1 MKKKKVW
8 FLALTA
14 SVAVLLLSGCF
25 LFLPPSPTNLQAT
38 AISTSTIHLEWNGSA
53 DKFLIYRTDSLS
65 EQFEKQTEVSSNSY
79 EDKGLLP
86 NTTYYYKIKAK
97 SGSQN
102 SAFSDPASAKTFA
115 LKYKPP
121 FLKISSSSTEDVDV
135 SWANPEG
142 KYTLLL
148 FKSSSPDSGFTRIS
162 TLTYQNNEYVDKDVQ
177 PNTIYYYKA
186 KVYNAQGESDF
197 STPLKAMTKLLIP
210 TNLREVSTTPGSV
223 ELEWDY
229 ASELYDGFYIYRS
242 NSSTGTYTKVAYS
255 GKKTFT
261 DTPLHH
267 ATTYFYKVSA
277 LYLTEESS
285 KSLAISVITKQ
296 EKPFNPSS
304 LYVNNLTYNSVTL
317 KWKDNSDNE
326 KGFVVY
332 RSSTNSVFTQ
342 IATVAA
348 NTTTYTDLNLT
359 PNQTYQYEVLAYNEI
374 GDSPF
379 SNVIKAVPRLL
390 APILSITSSAT
401 HDISLSWSEAATG
414 VVGFKLYRSEDD
426 LNFMQISTFSKDQLT
441 YTDGNL
447 EASKTYYYEMRAYN
461 SSCESGY
468 SNVVKTMTTPVQI
481 ASNTSVMNTED
492 IEESVSTVEDNG
504 AVIKFSDPRYAI
516 LKKGDFLVAPI
527 TNKTPNGLL
536 RKVESVTKEGSQIIV
551 TSTPVPLTDVV
562 KNGNAEF
569 SATVM
574 ISSAQPTVK
583 TESVKVMDKNV
594 NFSIPIYDEDG
605 NPYTTDDQITL
616 KGHFGL
622 RYHCSLSLDIS
633 WHKVKK
639 FKFSNTFKFDNSLSL
654 VAESGLG
661 LGYGNASINGISTSI
676 ATVDFEPIE
685 FSIGPVPV
693 VIYPVLDVSAGVE
706 AGNAPL
712 NINTGYNYTL
722 KLTAGAKYTDE
733 DGWNSIGKLD
743 NDFNAYFNQ
752 NYGGSTTYDVDAYLE
767 PDLYFYIYGVVGP
780 YVYIQPSLEYN
791 QNNSRGD
798 WLDLYANLDAGI
810 ALDIKGLD
818 NLIGTPSYSLYNK
831 QWRIYSKFQ
840 KPATPTDLTLN
851 LIKNSISGR
860 YNNVAL
866 NWKDKPKFA
875 DGFEI
880 RRGYDDKNY
889 EKVATVSVDSRSWI
903 DKPSKDGNFYYEIRS
918 FYQKYGKTF
927 YSGWEKA
934 NKLILYP
941 PSRLNIRNIIGS
953 YATLQWENLS
963 TTATE
968 CVLTKNNTP
977 IATLSANTNTFTD
990 SGLKDGHTYNYVV
1003 HAIYKDYD
1011 SPSDTLTYNLPPPAP
1026 YDLKYTWEQNGD
1038 VLHFTW
1044 KEPDCPNTGNDVDFH
1059 ISGSLDGKNYT
1070 SLGVQ
1075 KNKEYDLITSDN
1087 YLNHYFYNR
1096 PYYFRIEARDK
1107 YGSSKYVV
1115 TIVPARPDNF
1125 KMNTVTA
1132 TSATLTWTLEDINLP
1147 SQDGIKIYEYEN
1159 DENVQVADLP
1169 KDATSCVVE
1178 GLQPNTY
1185 YTFNIKSYNT
1195 YGESFQATTKFWTE
1209 QIPPLTPIILNAT
1222 SNSDS
1227 PGNSEITLEIK
1238 DTSPDLTSEFEIF
1251 RTLDGTTATLTVAKT
1266 SGSDII
1272 NWTDHELYA
1281 NATYTYKIR
1290 AMNTDHYSNKYYSGF
1305 SSNCL
1310 IKTPDITPPAP
1321 TNLRITSSSTSEVD
1335 LSWDWSNESSPHVN
1349 LYGFK
1354 ILRQEIGGE
1363 ATVIANVDASA
1374 RSYAD
1379 VSVEK
1384 DDSYNY
1390 FVWSY
1395 NEVGTK
1401 TSNTISVDT
1410 STEPLKA
1417 AYDLKPN
1424 SVVAPNTDVELSW
1437 KSSETHVMYT
1447 ISLDGGGQG
1456 FIGYF
1461 SPDPKTATHLTI
1473 PPLSEGYYTWTVES
1487 YTINHNRTAESSPMT
1502 FVVGDRTSVKPAYN
1516 LEPNGITVSTSTVR
1530 LSWESTETSPEFE
1543 ITLTSKKGRILDI
1556 STSDK
1561 FLDVHLPSSGF
1572 YTWSVTTVVGG
1583 SSSLPSVAYFTLQ
1596 QVNPPYNLSPN
1607 ATILSAT
1614 SDVTLTWESTEDSQA
1629 TTVFNVTLNGPNGLT
1644 KRSTTTQNKYCNF
1657 GILGPGYYTWT
1668 VTASR
1673 DGYCSLPSTLAFF
1686 TVEGSPAAAYDLS
1699 PNGETFTS
1707 SSVTLS
1713 WKSDESSVT
1722 FTVELGTLSNS
1733 NRIASLVKH
1742 AGSATSCEVSSL
1754 ENGNYWWEVISRNS
1768 VGESTLSSP
1777 AYFTIGAPAPAY
1789 NLSPNGSSLSPN
1801 TDVTLT
1807 WDSTQSNALFIV
1819 TCFDPMGTLIAT
1831 LTSDSKSY
1839 NIGPV
1844 STLGIYIWSVTTRVG
1859 VLCSNPATA
1868 QFVVENPLSPA
1879 YNLNPS
1885 NTTIT
1890 LNATTDHTFTWDS
1903 TETNATYTVYLATFT
1918 PPTIPTSYTEVA
1930 SNLSGTSVNVNI
1942 GPNHYYAW
1950 YVKTF
1955 KNGITVSS
1963 TVSTFVVNQ
1972 SIP

>member
-1 MKKKKVW
+1 MLK
-8 FLALTA
+8 AI
-14 SVAVLLLSGCF
+14 
-25 LFLPPSPTNLQAT
+25 TN
-38 AISTSTIHLEWNGSA
+38 SSSSIHLEWNGSA
-53 DKFLIYRTDSLS
+53 NKFLIYRTDSLS
-65 EQFEKQTEVSSNSY
+65 KQFEKQTEVASGSY
-79 EDKGLLP
+79 QDKGLSP
-86 NTTYYYKIKAK
+86 NTTYYYKVKAK
-97 SGSQN
+97 NGSRI
-102 SAFSDPASAKTFA
+102 SAFSNVASATTFA
-115 LKYKPP
+115 LKYNPP
-121 FLKISSSSTEDVDV
+121 FLKISSPSTDDIDVF
-135 SWANPEG
+135 WINPEE

-148 FKSSSPDSGFTRIS
+148 FKSLSPDSGFTKIS
-162 TLTYQNNEYVDKDVQ
+162 TLTYQNDEYMDKDVQ

-197 STPLKAMTKLLIP
+197 SMPLKAMTKLLVP
-210 TNLREVSTTPGSV
+210 TNLREVSVTAGSV

-229 ASELYDGFYIYRS
+229 ASEHYDGFYIYRS
-242 NSSTGTYTKVAYS
+242 NNSTGTYTKVAYS
-255 GKKTFT
+255 EKKTFT
-261 DTPLHH
+261 NTHLDY

-326 KGFVVY
+326 KGFVIY
-332 RSSTNSVFTQ
+332 RSSTNSVFTP
-342 IATVAA
+342 IATVAT
-348 NTTTYTDLNLT
+348 NVTTYTNLNLI

-379 SNVIKAVPRLL
+379 SNVIKAIPRLL
-390 APILSITSSAT
+390 APILNITSSAT

-414 VVGFKLYRSEDD
+414 VAGFKLYRSEDD
-426 LNFMQISTFSKDQLT
+426 LSFKQISTFSKDQLT
-441 YTDGNL
+441 YTDSNL
-447 EASKTYYYEMRAYN
+447 EASKTYYYEMKTYN
-461 SSCESGY
+461 SFCESAY

-481 ASNTSVMNTED
+481 ASNTSIMNTEVM
-492 IEESVSTVEDNG
+492 EKSVSTVENNG
-504 AVIKFSDPRYAI
+504 AVIKFSDPRYAT

-527 TNKTPNGLL
+527 TAKTPNGLL

-569 SATVM
+569 SATMM
-574 ISSAQPTVK
+574 INSAQPAVK
-583 TESVKVMDKNV
+583 TESVKVMGKNV

-622 RYHCSLSLDIS
+622 RYHFSLSLDIS
-633 WHKVKK
+633 WYKVKK
-639 FKFSNTFKFDNSLSL
+639 FKFSNTFKFDNGLSL

-685 FSIGPVPV
+685 FFIGPIPV

-706 AGNAPL
+706 AGDAPL

-722 KLTAGAKYTDE
+722 KLTAGAKYTDK
-733 DGWNSIGKLD
+733 DGWSGIGKLD
-743 NDFNAYFNQ
+743 NDFNAYFKQ

-831 QWRIYSKFQ
+831 QWRIYSKFH
-840 KPATPTDLTLN
+840 KPATPTDLTLK
-851 LIKNSISGR
+851 LAKNSISGE

-866 NWKDKPKFA
+866 SWKDEPKFA
-875 DGFEI
+875 DNFEI
-880 RRGYDDKNY
+880 WRGYDGKNY
-889 EKVATVSVDSRSWI
+889 EKVATVPIDSRSWI
-903 DKPSKDGNFYYEIRS
+903 DKHSKDGKLYYKVRS
-918 FYQKYGKTF
+918 FYQKYGKTI
-927 YSGWEKA
+927 YSDWEKA
-934 NKLILYP
+934 NDLILYP
-941 PSRLNIRNIIGS
+941 PSHLNILSIIGS
-953 YATLQWENLS
+953 YATLQWRNLS
-963 TTATE
+963 TTATAY
-968 CVLTKNNTP
+968 VVTRNDMP

-1003 HAIYKDYD
+1003 HAIYENYD
-1011 SPSDTLTYNLPPPAP
+1011 FPSDTLAYNLPPPSP

-1038 VLHFTW
+1038 ILHLAW
-1044 KEPDCPNTGNDVDFH
+1044 KEPDCPNAENDVIFD
-1059 ISGSLDGKNYT
+1059 ISVSSDGKNYT
-1070 SLGVQ
+1070 TLRIQ
-1075 KNKEYDLITSDN
+1075 KNKEYDLRRPNNDWH
-1087 YLNHYFYNR
+1087 HYFYNR
-1096 PYYFRIEARDK
+1096 PHYFRIRARDK
-1107 YGSSKYVV
+1107 YGSSKYII
-1115 TIVPARPDNF
+1115 TTVPARPDNF

-1132 TSATLTWTLEDINLP
+1132 TSATLKWALQDINLP
-1147 SQDGIKIYEYEN
+1147 AQNGIKIYEYEN
-1159 DENVQVADLP
+1159 GENVQVADLP
-1169 KDATSCVVE
+1169 KDATSCMVK

-1185 YTFNIKSYNT
+1185 YTFDIKSYNT
-1195 YGESFQATTKFWTE
+1195 YGESFQATTVFWTE
-1209 QIPPLTPIILNAT
+1209 QIPPSTPIILNAT
-1222 SNSDS
+1222 STSS
-1227 PGNSEITLEIK
+1227 SAGNSEITLEIK
-1238 DTSPDLTSEFEIF
+1238 NNSPALTSEFEIY
-1251 RTLDGTTATLTVAKT
+1251 RTLDGTTVTLTVAKT
-1266 SGSDII
+1266 SGSDIL

-1281 NATYTYKIR
+1281 NATYTYKVR
-1290 AMNTDHYSNKYYSGF
+1290 AVDMDHYSNKYYSDF

-1310 IKTPDITPPAP
+1310 IKTPDIIPPAP
-1321 TNLRITSSSTSEVD
+1321 TELQITSSSTSEVD
-1335 LSWDWSNESSPHVN
+1335 LSWNWSNESSPYVN
-1349 LYGFK
+1349 LYGFE

-1363 ATVIANVDASA
+1363 TTMIATVDAST

-1379 VSVEK
+1379 MSVK
-1384 DDSYNY
+1384 DDDSYNY
-1390 FVWSY
+1390 TVWSY

-1410 STEPLKA
+1410 STKPLKA

-1461 SPDPKTATHLTI
+1461 SPDPNTATHLTI
-1473 PPLSEGYYTWTVES
+1473 PPLNEGYYTWTVES
-1487 YTINHNRTAESSPMT
+1487 YTINHNRTVESSPMT
-1502 FVVGDRTSVKPAYN
+1502 FVVSDITSVKPAYN
-1516 LEPNGITVSTSTVR
+1516 LIPNGVTLSPASTVR
-1530 LSWESTETSPEFE
+1530 LSWESSETSPEFE
-1543 ITLTSKKGRILDI
+1543 VTLSSTSGEILDV

-1561 FLDVHLPSSGF
+1561 FLDVHLPSLGF
-1572 YTWSVTTVVGG
+1572 YTWSVTTKVGS
-1583 SSSLPSVAYFTLQ
+1583 SSSLPSAAYFTLQ
-1596 QVNPPYNLSPN
+1596 KVSPPYDLSPN

-1614 SDVTLTWESTEDSQA
+1614 SDVTLSWESIETSQA
-1629 TTVFNVTLNGPNGLT
+1629 SVVFNVMLTGPDGLT
-1644 KRSTTTQNKYCNF
+1644 TRSTNTQNEYYNF
-1657 GILGPGYYTWT
+1657 GILNPGYYTWT

-1673 DGYCSLPSTLAFF
+1673 DGYRSVPATLAFF
-1686 TVEGSPAAAYDLS
+1686 TVEGSPTAAYDLS
-1699 PNGETFTS
+1699 PNNDESIVS

-1722 FTVELGTLSNS
+1722 FTVELGTLNNG
-1733 NRIASLVKH
+1733 NRITSQEIH
-1742 AGSATSCEVSSL
+1742 AGSATSCVASSL
-1754 ENGNYWWEVISRNS
+1754 GVGNYWWEVISRNS

-1777 AYFTIGAPAPAY
+1777 AYFTIGVPAPAY
-1789 NLSPNGSSLSPN
+1789 NLSPNGSSLSLN
-1801 TDVTLT
+1801 TGVTLM
-1807 WDSTQSNALFIV
+1807 WNSTQSNALFIV
-1819 TCFDPMGTLIAT
+1819 SCFDPMGTLIAT

-1844 STLGIYIWSVTTRVG
+1844 STPGTYIWSVTTRVG
-1859 VLCSNPATA
+1859 VLYSNPATA
-1868 QFVVENPLSPA
+1868 QFAVENQLSFA
-1879 YNLNPS
+1879 YNLSPNSTTLTLS
-1885 NTTIT
+1885 NTA
-1890 LNATTDHTFTWDS
+1890 NYTFAWDS

-1930 SNLSGTSVNVNI
+1930 TNLSGTSASVSI

-1950 YVKTF
+1950 YVETLKGGFTTISPTATF
-1955 KNGITVSS
+1955 ITKS
-1963 TVSTFVVNQ
+1963 Q
-1972 SIP
+1972 